1 MRDAMRLLDE
11 HKSKLKLF
19 RPHSIFRNG
28 ATLDFSGG
36 NYDLI

>member
-1 MRDAMRLLDE
+1 MNTNLNF
-11 HKSKLKLF
+11 KLF

-36 NYDLI
+36 NYDLIL